1 MDLSGVLLLLA
12 LAAFGWYWFDSLSA
26 LEVARRAGRRV
37 CDEQRLQFL
46 DDTVART
53 ALALVRDERG
63 RRVLCRRYRFEFSE
77 TGDNRR
83 EGWLVLLGDRVES
96 VTLEPYQLIE

>member
-1 MDLSGVLLLLA
+1 MTGLALLAA
-12 LAAFGWYWFDSLSA
+12 LAAVGWYWSDSLSA

-37 CDEQRLQFL
+37 CDAEGLQFL
-46 DDTVART
+46 DDTVARI
-53 ALALVRDERG
+53 ALSLVRDERG

>member
-1 MDLSGVLLLLA
+1 MSGVALLAA
-12 LAAFGWYWFDSLSA
+12 LAAVGWYWSDSLSA

-37 CDEQRLQFL
+37 CDEQGLQFL

-53 ALALVRDERG
+53 ALTLVRDERG
-63 RRVLCRRYRFEFSE
+63 RRVLSRRYRFEFSE

-83 EGWLVLLGDRVES
+83 EGWLVLLGDRVVS
-96 VTLEPYQLIE
+96 VTLEPYRLVE